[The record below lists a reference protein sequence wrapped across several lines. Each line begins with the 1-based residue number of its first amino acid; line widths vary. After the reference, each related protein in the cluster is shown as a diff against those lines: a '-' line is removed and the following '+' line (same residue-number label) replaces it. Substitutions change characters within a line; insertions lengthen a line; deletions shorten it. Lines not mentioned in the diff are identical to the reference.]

1 MQGFL
6 SNFRTSIFDKLGTIL
21 GAGCVCCGG
30 NGEADGFCAGCRAD
44 LPWLEAA
51 QCAQCAHPLSA
62 AGLCGRCLADPP
74 RFDRVYAACR
84 YAPPLDGLI
93 QRAKY
98 GGRLHLLRSLA
109 ALLAHRAPAEADLIV
124 PMPLSAARLRE
135 RGFNQAL
142 QLAQLAASS
151 MNIKARIDTAA
162 CIKVRDTAPQ
172 SRLPWQQ
179 RRRNI
184 RGAFVTLA
192 DLRGRHV
199 LVVDDV
205 LTTGTTM
212 SELAGSLKKAG
223 AASVSGWVVAR
234 TVAGNSVAGKN
245 QT

>member
-6 SNFRTSIFDKLGTIL
+6 SNFRIGLFDKLGAIL

-30 NGEADGFCAGCRAD
+30 RSETDGFCGGCRED
-44 LPWLEAA
+44 LPWLEPA
-51 QCAQCAHPLSA
+51 QCTQCAHPLPA
-62 AGLCGRCLADPP
+62 AGICGRCLADPP

-84 YAPPLDGLI
+84 YGPPLDALI

-109 ALLAHRAPAEADLIV
+109 MLLSRQTPAPVDLIV

-142 QLAQLAASS
+142 QLAKLAAGS
-151 MNIKARIDTAA
+151 MNTDAHIDAAA

-172 SRLPWQQ
+172 SRLPWQE

-192 DLRGRHV
+192 DLRGKHV
-199 LVVDDV
+199 VVVDDV
-205 LTTGTTM
+205 MTTGATM

-234 TVAGNSVAGKN
+234 TVAGKN
-245 QT
+245 

>member
-6 SNFRTSIFDKLGTIL
+6 SNFRIGLFDKLGAIL

-30 NGEADGFCAGCRAD
+30 RGDTDGFCTSCRKD
-44 LPWLEAA
+44 LPWLEDA
-51 QCAQCAHPLSA
+51 QCTQCAHPLPA
-62 AGLCGRCLADPP
+62 PGICGRCLAEPP
-74 RFDRVYAACR
+74 RFDRIYAACR
-84 YAPPLDGLI
+84 YAMPLDGLI

-109 ALLAHRAPAEADLIV
+109 VLLAHRAPLHADLIV
-124 PMPLSAARLRE
+124 PMPLSAARLSE

-142 QLAQLAASS
+142 QLAQLAAGSL
-151 MNIKARIDTAA
+151 NIDAGIDAGA

-192 DLRGRHV
+192 DLRGKHV
-199 LVVDDV
+199 VVVDDV
-205 LTTGTTM
+205 LTTGATL

-234 TVAGNSVAGKN
+234 TASNR
-245 QT
+245 

>member
-6 SNFRTSIFDKLGTIL
+6 SNFRAGLFDKLGAIL

-30 NGEADGFCAGCRAD
+30 RGEADGFCAGCRAE
-44 LPWLEAA
+44 LPWLDAA
-51 QCAQCAHPLSA
+51 QCVQCAHPLPA
-62 AGLCGRCLADPP
+62 PGVCGRCLADPP
-74 RFDRVYAACR
+74 HFDHVIAACR

-93 QRAKY
+93 HRAKY

-109 ALLAHRAPAEADLIV
+109 ALLAHHAPTQADLIV

-142 QLAQLAASS
+142 QLAQLAAGS
-151 MNIKARIDTAA
+151 MNMNTRINADV

-179 RRRNI
+179 RRCNI

-205 LTTGTTM
+205 LTTGATM

-223 AASVSGWVVAR
+223 AASVSGWVIAR
-234 TVAGNSVAGKN
+234 TVAGKN
-245 QT
+245 